1 MSWSSRYSTCR
12 RSRRIVSVFDATTI
26 LAYKGNHK
34 AVIGGDGQ
42 VTFGDSVL
50 KGNAT
55 KIRTLHHGKILAGF
69 AGSTADAFNLFDMF
83 EEFLENKKGDLLKS
97 VIEFSKAW
105 RKDKV
110 LRRLEAMMIVL
121 NQDHIFILTGNGDVV
136 EPEDGEIASI
146 GSGGNYAIS
155 AARALKK
162 HAKLDEEEL
171 VKESLHVAADLC
183 IYTNHNIKTLILE
196 DK

>member
-1 MSWSSRYSTCR
+1 M
-12 RSRRIVSVFDATTI
+12 FDATTI
-26 LAYKGNHK
+26 LAYRGKNS

-42 VTFGDSVL
+42 VTFGNSVL

-55 KIRTLHHGKILAGF
+55 KIRSLYHGQILAGF

-83 EEFLENKKGDLLKS
+83 ETFLEDKKGDILKS

-121 NQDHIFILTGNGDVV
+121 NKEHIFILTGNGDVV
-136 EPEDGEIASI
+136 EPEDGALASI
-146 GSGGNYAIS
+146 GSGGNFAIS
-155 AARALKK
+155 AARALHK
-162 HAKLDEEEL
+162 HADLDEETL
-171 VKESLHVAADLC
+171 VKEALSVAADLC
-183 IYTNHNIKTLILE
+183 IYTNHNIKTLSL
-196 DK
+196 

>member
-1 MSWSSRYSTCR
+1 M
-12 RSRRIVSVFDATTI
+12 FDATTI
-26 LAYKGNHK
+26 LAYKGKNK

-55 KIRTLHHGKILAGF
+55 KIRTLHHGRILAGF

-83 EEFLENKKGDLLKS
+83 EEFLENKKGDILKS

-121 NQDHIFILTGNGDVV
+121 NQEHIYILTGNGDVV

-146 GSGGNYAIS
+146 GSGGNFAIS
-155 AARALKK
+155 AARALKR
-162 HAKLDEEEL
+162 HADMDEEAL
-171 VKESLHVAADLC
+171 VKESLQIASELC
-183 IYTNHNIKTLILE
+183 IYTNNNIKLLSLE
-196 DK
+196 N

>member
-1 MSWSSRYSTCR
+1 M
-12 RSRRIVSVFDATTI
+12 FDATTI
-26 LAYKGNHK
+26 LGYKAKDK

-42 VTFGDSVL
+42 VTFGDTVL

-55 KIRTLHHGKILAGF
+55 KIRTLYKGQILAGF

-83 EEFLENKKGDLLKS
+83 EEHLDTTKGDLLKA
-97 VIEFSKAW
+97 VIAFSKAW

-121 NQDHIFILTGNGDVV
+121 NKKNIFILSGTGDVV
-136 EPEDGEIASI
+136 EPEDGQIAAI

-155 AARALKK
+155 AARALHK
-162 HAKLDEEEL
+162 HTDMDAEDL
-171 VKESLHVAADLC
+171 VKESLTVAADLC
-183 IYTNHNIKTLILE
+183 IYTNHSIKLLKIE
-196 DK
+196 D